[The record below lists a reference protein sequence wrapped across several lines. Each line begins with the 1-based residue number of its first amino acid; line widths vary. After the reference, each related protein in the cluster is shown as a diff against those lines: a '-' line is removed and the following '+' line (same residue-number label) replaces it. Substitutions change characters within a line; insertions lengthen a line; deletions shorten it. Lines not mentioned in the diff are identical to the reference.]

1 VADAGPCLQDPA
13 SFYRG
18 VGTVRGGTRLPVTPS
33 SPRSRVPIAFAV
45 VGIAALI
52 TVVVSIVVVTRSSSS
67 GGSAQA
73 LAEKFA
79 SSLAGNSATEVD
91 RTLCGGGSVQ
101 NDALSLIG
109 SVKAASV
116 RSTSESADSATAM
129 LSITATLVANLPPS
143 SGSTEP
149 NQRNVIS
156 TFDGKLTMGKS
167 SGRWCVTSFD
177 ARTPTF

>member
-1 VADAGPCLQDPA
+1 M
-13 SFYRG
+13 
-18 VGTVRGGTRLPVTPS
+18 
-33 SPRSRVPIAFAV
+33 AFAV
-45 VGIAALI
+45 IGVAALI
-52 TVVVSIVVVTRSSSS
+52 TVVVSIVVVTRSSVP

-79 SSLAGNSATEVD
+79 SSLAGNSASGVD
-91 RTLCGGGSVQ
+91 QTLCAGGSVH
-101 NDALSLIG
+101 NDASSLIG
-109 SVKAASV
+109 SVKDASV
-116 RSTSESADSATAM
+116 RTTSESGDSATAT

-149 NQRNVIS
+149 NQRDVTS